1 MTKKIETDT
10 DLAIDTDV
18 DTEEKP
24 KVAEA
29 IVGVEVVLPVLILV
43 GKQELSVDDAIDR
56 LAQIQLEERVLK
68 KEKEPMRDALK
79 GTLRECRVR
88 THTTPNGASATLN
101 EQVRCNADKK
111 YLKSILTEDQYD
123 LAFPPTIVKGMKIT
137 A

>member
-1 MTKKIETDT
+1 MTKKTTTDT
-10 DLAIDTDV
+10 DLAIDTEV
-18 DTEEKP
+18 DSEEKP

-29 IVGVEVVLPVLILV
+29 IVEVEVVLPVLILV

-56 LAQIQLEERVLK
+56 LAQIQLDERVLG
-68 KEKEPMRDALK
+68 KEKKSMRDSLQS
-79 GTLRECRVR
+79 TLRECNVR

-101 EQVRCNADKK
+101 EQVRANADKK

-123 LAFPPTIVKGMKIT
+123 LAFPPSIVKGMKIT